1 MARITP
7 VIGLALL
14 CVTGGVFAAD
24 PPTHVA
30 GGAHVAVQP
39 VPSPTMV
46 DGFGQAVSAG
56 ALEHYSGGTLVQN
69 NQNITGTVSGNT
81 ASQITTGDN
90 AISGNSLQGAT
101 GLPSVVQNTGNN
113 VLIQTGV
120 IVNVQL
126 KP

>member
-1 MARITP
+1 MARSKL

-14 CVTGGVFAAD
+14 CVMEGALAAD
-24 PPTHVA
+24 PPRSEA
-30 GGAHVAVQP
+30 SAP
-39 VPSPTMV
+39 MV
-46 DGFGQAVSAG
+46 DGFGQPVSAG
-56 ALEHYSGGTLVQN
+56 ALQHYSGGGLVQD
-69 NQNITGTVSGNT
+69 NQTITGTVT
-81 ASQITTGDN
+81 
-90 AISGNSLQGAT
+90 GNSASNVSTGANSITGNAFQGAS

>member
-1 MARITP
+1 M
-7 VIGLALL
+7 
-14 CVTGGVFAAD
+14 TGGALAAD

-30 GGAHVAVQP
+30 GAQNVASQPAAQP
-39 VPSPTMV
+39 VAMG
-46 DGFGQAVSAG
+46 GFGQAVSAST
-56 ALEHYSGGTLVQN
+56 LQRYSGGTFVQN
-69 NQNITGTVSGNT
+69 NQTLTGTVTGDT
-81 ASQITTGDN
+81 ASQVTTGAN
-90 AISGNSLQGAT
+90 SIGGNSLQGAT